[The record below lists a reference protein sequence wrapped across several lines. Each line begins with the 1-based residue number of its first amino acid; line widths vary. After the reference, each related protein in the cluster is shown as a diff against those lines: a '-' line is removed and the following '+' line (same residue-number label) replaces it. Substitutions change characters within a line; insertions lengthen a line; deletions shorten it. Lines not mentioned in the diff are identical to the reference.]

1 KLHLRA
7 RRRPAGLRGR
17 RGRVDLRPCPHG
29 ARELAVRAR
38 TDQGARPMTRDRLRR
53 TAGRWALSLVALA
66 VAAIWAFPVYWMV
79 NSSLMSNA
87 RLRSGTPSF
96 WPVNATFSNYAA
108 VIGGASLTSALRMS
122 LAITAVAV
130 VAAL

>member
-1 KLHLRA
+1 
-7 RRRPAGLRGR
+7 
-17 RGRVDLRPCPHG
+17 
-29 ARELAVRAR
+29 
-38 TDQGARPMTRDRLRR
+38 MTRDRLRR

-108 VIGGASLTSALRMS
+108 VIGGSSFTSALRMS
-122 LAITAVAV
+122 LAITAVTV
-130 VAAL
+130 VAVAKVRPDLVYALRGLRQREAVSQVATAGGAA